1 MLTMTW
7 EFSSMFTVSLML
19 IFIPLTSIF
28 DDLLV
33 QTWWFSLFPGLTFLI
48 IGLTGGFITENNYKN
63 AIFFSSISYLILGL
77 FTTLIVTINCTEA
90 NCFYIEYVAYF
101 GIPVGIILN
110 AIGIFAG
117 FKIRHN
123 LF

>member
-19 IFIPLTSIF
+19 IFIPLTSVF

-48 IGLTGGFITENNYKN
+48 IGLTGGFITENNYKK
-63 AIFFSSISYLILGL
+63 AIVFSSVSYLICLL
-77 FTTLIVTINCTEA
+77 YTS
-90 NCFYIEYVAYF
+90 
-101 GIPVGIILN
+101 PSP
-110 AIGIFAG
+110 
-117 FKIRHN
+117 RD
-123 LF
+123 

>member
-19 IFIPLTSIF
+19 IFIPLTSVF

-63 AIFFSSISYLILGL
+63 AIVFSSVSYLILGL
-77 FTTLIVTINCTEA
+77 FTTLIVTINCTDS

-110 AIGIFAG
+110 ALGIFAG
-117 FKIRHN
+117 FKIRLN

>member
-7 EFSSMFTVSLML
+7 EFSSMFTVSSML
-19 IFIPLTSIF
+19 IFIPLTSVF
-28 DDLLV
+28 YDLLV
-33 QTWWFSLFPGLTFLI
+33 QTWWFSLFPGITFLI
-48 IGLTGGFITENNYKN
+48 IGLTGGFITENNYKTT
-63 AIFFSSISYLILGL
+63 IVFSSVSYLILGL
-77 FTTLIVTINCTEA
+77 FTTLIVTINCIDA

-110 AIGIFAG
+110 ALGIFAG
-117 FKIRHN
+117 FKIRLN

>member
-19 IFIPLTSIF
+19 IFIPLTSVF

-63 AIFFSSISYLILGL
+63 AIFFPPYLI
-77 FTTLIVTINCTEA
+77 
-90 NCFYIEYVAYF
+90 
-101 GIPVGIILN
+101 
-110 AIGIFAG
+110 
-117 FKIRHN
+117 
-123 LF
+123 